1 MNVFLTLTTA
11 GSNSGP
17 FNLYSEEDGFTTP
30 FETGVSRFSL
40 LSGYLSTDVPE
51 FTNIVRVKSVGICIN
66 YVDIIL
72 TSSNDTTTT
81 TTTATPTTTTT
92 TTTATPTTTTTTT
105 TATPAITNFTEIN
118 IWFDNSGSMNSTL
131 APLQQMRD
139 NLLKDCIGPIYG
151 YDPAISGSDALYNI
165 RVKVFN
171 FNFTILGYE
180 RFVRLLGTD
189 KNFSR
194 ITDTSVNQV
203 LNFTFAD
210 ESNSYGYGSSGGFTN
225 TTRTEIYDVDV
236 SYTRSQILTSPYI
249 KGIAFQV
256 NTLDPITGNSEYPG
270 FRGLTQAT
278 FVNTGVYAPP
288 YNLSDISNFNYELD
302 LIAGTTSTYYLSKVV
317 SGLNTLGFTISCT
330 PVTTTTTTTLP
341 L

>member
-11 GSNSGP
+11 GSDSGP
-17 FNLYSEEDGFTTP
+17 FDLYSEEDGFTTP

-66 YVDIIL
+66 YVDIVL
-72 TSSNDTTTT
+72 TSYNDTTTT
-81 TTTATPTTTTT
+81 TTTTVEPTTTTT
-92 TTTATPTTTTTTT
+92 TTTTEA
-105 TATPAITNFTEIN
+105 PAITNFTEIN
-118 IWFDNSGSMNSTL
+118 IWFDDSGSMNTTL
-131 APLQQMRD
+131 APLQEMRD

-151 YDPAISGSDALYNI
+151 YDPAISGSDALYNS

-171 FNFTILGYE
+171 FSNETLGYE

-194 ITDTSVNQV
+194 IVDTSVNQV
-203 LNFTFAD
+203 LNLTFAD
-210 ESNSYGYGSSGGFTN
+210 ESNSYGYGSSGGFIN
-225 TTRTEIYDVDV
+225 TTRTAIYDVDV

-256 NTLDPITGNSEYPG
+256 NTLRGGVSEYPG

-278 FVNTGVYAPP
+278 FVNAGVYAPP

-302 LIAGTTSTYYLSKVV
+302 VIAGTTSSYYLSKVV